1 MNHYNHLTTN
11 ERENLLFLLGKGY
24 CEECQFKQQKMS
36 DVSLDALKEEGFD
49 GIDESLDVEENFIA
63 REEKREMYQ
72 KLKQAI
78 SFLKPVQ
85 RKILKMIYV
94 EGKSQKEVA
103 KELGIAES
111 TLSANHIRSRFS
123 SR

>member
-1 MNHYNHLTTN
+1 
-11 ERENLLFLLGKGY
+11 
-24 CEECQFKQQKMS
+24 MS

-49 GIDESLDVEENFIA
+49 GVDESLDVEANFIA
-63 REEKREMYQ
+63 REERKEMYQ

-85 RKILKMIYV
+85 RKILKMIYI

-111 TLSANHIRSRFS
+111 TLSGRVKLIISKLKEKIL
-123 SR
+123 